1 MQQHLKKLVDAG
13 SITVDSDGTVRLTAR
28 SWRIMIDAPVLHF
41 VGFEDDRVHSAIK
54 VFGRPHFWHRFWDH
68 RAAAEVAPGDVVV
81 FAHGDETMPPKDYAS
96 TTARCN
102 NHL

>member
-81 FAHGDETMPPKDYAS
+81 FAHGDETMPPKEYAFDDS
-96 TTARCN
+96 AMQ
-102 NHL
+102 